1 MSEKTKTNWMRF
13 FLCSFLFLILSCS
26 ATKEQN
32 DERVSLPP
40 PHINCPEDGDCSFEV
55 LKNSSLNFAY
65 DTTGKLYPEITEGE
79 KIVIKYHYKRKTIEN
94 VMDSNYSE
102 YVYLEFDPNDRQI
115 ILKDKE
121 LQKVKMIFG
130 RICYCKGSMGY
141 FRVKE
146 GSLFLFTSN
155 GNLGIRASFEVN
167 KIPQIIDQIDENIK
181 F

>member
-1 MSEKTKTNWMRF
+1 MSKKTKTNWMRF

-79 KIVIKYHYKRKTIEN
+79 KIVIKYH
-94 VMDSNYSE
+94 
-102 YVYLEFDPNDRQI
+102 
-115 ILKDKE
+115 
-121 LQKVKMIFG
+121 
-130 RICYCKGSMGY
+130 
-141 FRVKE
+141 
-146 GSLFLFTSN
+146 
-155 GNLGIRASFEVN
+155 
-167 KIPQIIDQIDENIK
+167 
-181 F
+181 